1 MKRKKE
7 EIKDGRPTIELSVAE
22 AKNRDVIRGKIRID
36 NKAMKAIGVSTGDE
50 VEIIGKEKITAA
62 IAWPAYPED
71 LNRNIIRMDGVIRGN
86 CGASINEKV
95 IIRRA
100 NIEKAKYVLFAQ
112 TQSASNPLELGFE
125 AFMKKKL
132 LGFPLTL
139 EDTVM
144 IPVLGRANPF
154 VVQAIKPEGIV
165 VITED
170 TELKISDK
178 PLDEKG
184 ISSHLSYEDIGGL
197 DDVIQ
202 KLREMIELPLRHPEL
217 FEKLGIDPPKGVLL
231 HGPPGVGKTMIAKAV
246 ANETDA
252 HFITLNGPEIM
263 SKYYGE
269 SEQRLRSIFREAQE
283 RAPTIIFI
291 DEIDSVAPKR
301 EETTGEV
308 ERRVVAQLL
317 ASMDG
322 IAGRGHVI
330 VIAATNRES
339 AIDPALRRPGRFDR
353 EIEIGVPSAEG
364 RYEIMQ
370 IHTRG
375 MPLAENVDLKYF
387 AEITHGMVGADLKA
401 LAREGAMRTLR
412 RFLPEIDIEADTIPA
427 EILTRMEV
435 THDDISEAASEIQ
448 PSALRE
454 VFIEVPDVKYEDIG
468 GLEAVID
475 ELKETVEWP
484 LKYPEAFTRMGIT
497 PPTGILLFGPPGT
510 GKTMLAKAVA
520 NEAEAN
526 FISIKGPE
534 ILNKFVGESERG
546 IREVF
551 RKARLASPTVIF
563 FDEIDAIASKRGMGS
578 ENSVTE
584 RVVSQILTEIDG
596 LEVLNNVIVIASTN
610 RPLMIDP
617 ALLRPGRF
625 DRLVNVSPPT
635 FEGRRDIL
643 DIYFRNMPL
652 SDDVDLEEIAHQIEG
667 FVGSDIEALA
677 REAGMNALRENLNT
691 EIVTYKNISDAM
703 ALIHPSMTDEVIEHF
718 KKVESELKTN
728 FVRDQFKKD
737 LSDDFM

>member
-1 MKRKKE
+1 
-7 EIKDGRPTIELSVAE
+7 
-22 AKNRDVIRGKIRID
+22 
-36 NKAMKAIGVSTGDE
+36 MKAIGVSTGDE
-50 VEIIGKEKITAA
+50 VEIIGKNKTTAA
-62 IAWPAYPED
+62 IAWPSYPED
-71 LNRNIIRMDGVIRGN
+71 INRNIIRMDGIIRGN
-86 CGASINEKV
+86 SGASINEKV
-95 IIRRA
+95 TIRRA
-100 NIEKAKYVLFAQ
+100 KIEKATYVLFAQ
-112 TQSASNPLELGFE
+112 SQSVSNPLELGFE

-132 LGFPLTL
+132 LGFPLTQG
-139 EDTVM
+139 DTVM

-154 VVQAIKPEGIV
+154 VVQACKPDGIIV
-165 VITED
+165 VTED

-178 PLDEKG
+178 PLDDRG
-184 ISSHLSYEDIGGL
+184 VPSHISYEDIGGL

-202 KLREMIELPLRHPEL
+202 KLREMVELPLRHPEL

-231 HGPPGVGKTMIAKAV
+231 HGPPGVGKTMIVKAV

-252 HFITLNGPEIM
+252 HFIALNGPEIM

-269 SEQRLRSIFREAQE
+269 SEQRLRSIFREATE

-322 IAGRGHVI
+322 IKDRGHVI
-330 VIAATNRES
+330 VIAATNREA

-364 RYEIMQ
+364 RYEIIQ

-375 MPLAENVDLKYF
+375 MPLAEDVDLKFF
-387 AEITHGMVGADLKA
+387 ADTSHGMVGADLKS
-401 LAREGAMRTLR
+401 LAREAAMRTLR
-412 RFLPEIDIEADTIPA
+412 RFLPEIDLEAETIPA

-435 THDDISEAASEIQ
+435 THDDFVVAASEIQ

-454 VFIEVPDVKYEDIG
+454 VFVEIPNVKYEDIG
-468 GLEAVID
+468 GLDDVIAS
-475 ELKETVEWP
+475 LKETVEWP
-484 LKYPEAFTRMGIT
+484 IKYPDAFTRMGIT
-497 PPTGILLFGPPGT
+497 PPAGVLLYGPPGT

-534 ILNKFVGESERG
+534 LLNKFVGESERG

-563 FDEIDAIASKRGMGS
+563 FDEIDSIASKRGMSG

-596 LEVLNNVIVIASTN
+596 LEQLQNVIVIASTN
-610 RPLMIDP
+610 RPDIIDP

-625 DRLVNVSPPT
+625 DRLVYVKPPT
-635 FEGRRDIL
+635 YEGRRDIL
-643 DIYFRNMPL
+643 DLYFRDMPL
-652 SDDVDLEEIAHQIEG
+652 ASDVDLEEIARNLDG

-677 REAGMNALRENLNT
+677 REAGMNALRKDIHT
-691 EIVTYKNISDAM
+691 KIVTAKDVENAKDKVHAT
-703 ALIHPSMTDEVIEHF
+703 MTQQAIEYYD
-718 KKVESELKTN
+718 KIEATLKTAHTKDRKDKIDG
-728 FVRDQFKKD
+728 FV
-737 LSDDFM
+737 

>member
-1 MKRKKE
+1 MK
-7 EIKDGRPTIELSVAE
+7 S
-22 AKNRDVIRGKIRID
+22 
-36 NKAMKAIGVSTGDE
+36 IGVSTGDE
-50 VEIIGKEKITAA
+50 VEIIGKDKVTAA
-62 IAWPAYPED
+62 IAWPSYPED
-71 LNRNIIRMDGVIRGN
+71 INRNIIRMDGVIRGN

-95 IIRRA
+95 TIRRA
-100 NIEKAKYVLFAQ
+100 NVEKAKYVLFAQ
-112 TQSASNPLELGFE
+112 SHSSSNPLELGFE

-132 LGFPLTL
+132 LGFPLTAG
-139 EDTVM
+139 DTVM

-154 VVQAIKPEGIV
+154 IVQTIKPEGIV
-165 VITED
+165 VVTD
-170 TELKISDK
+170 TTELKISDK

-184 ISSHLSYEDIGGL
+184 VPSHLSYEDIGGL
-197 DDVIQ
+197 ENVIQ
-202 KLREMIELPLRHPEL
+202 KLREMVELPLRHPEL

-269 SEQRLRSIFREAQE
+269 SEQRLRSIFREASE

-322 IAGRGHVI
+322 ISGRGQVI

-375 MPLAENVDLKYF
+375 MPLAESVDLKYF
-387 AEITHGMVGADLKA
+387 ADTTHGMVGADLKA
-401 LAREGAMRTLR
+401 LAREAAMRTLR
-412 RFLPEIDIEADTIPA
+412 RFLPEIDLEAETIPA
-427 EILTRMEV
+427 EILMRMEV
-435 THDDISEAASEIQ
+435 THDDFADAASEIQ

-454 VFIEVPDVKYEDIG
+454 VFVEIPDVKYENIG
-468 GLEAVID
+468 GLKDVIGS
-475 ELKETVEWP
+475 LKETVEWP
-484 LKYPEAFTRMGIT
+484 IKHPKAFERMGIT
-497 PPTGILLFGPPGT
+497 PPAGILLYGPPGT

-534 ILNKFVGESERG
+534 LLNKFVGESERG
-546 IREVF
+546 IREIF
-551 RKARLASPTVIF
+551 RKARMAAPTVIF
-563 FDEIDAIASKRGMGS
+563 FDEIDAIASRRGMNG

-610 RPLMIDP
+610 RPDIIDP

-625 DRLVNVSPPT
+625 DRLIYVKPPSYL
-635 FEGRRDIL
+635 GIRDIV
-643 DIYFRNMPL
+643 DIYFRDMPKA
-652 SDDVDLEEIAHQIEG
+652 DDVDLDELSKNLDG

-677 REAGMNALRENLNT
+677 REAGLNALRTDIHT
-691 EIVTYKNISDAM
+691 EVVTWLDIMKAKSRVHA
-703 ALIHPSMTDEVIEHF
+703 SMTPQAVEYYN
-718 KKVESELKTN
+718 KVEKMLKTQHAT
-728 FVRDQFKKD
+728 VKKD
-737 LSDDFM
+737 TASFFS